1 MHISDGVLSGPVL
14 TAGFVL
20 STALAAATLRKVD
33 MEDVPKI
40 SVITSVFFVASLI
53 HIPIGPTSVHLIL
66 NGLVGIVLG
75 WRAFPAIMVGVTLQ
89 TILFGHGGVS
99 VLGVNWLMLGGG
111 GLCAYM
117 AWQLRHRFSHPRKEV
132 IFGALAGGV
141 GIITSGMV
149 LSLALVTTGEAFFTT
164 AGLALAAH
172 IPVMI
177 IEAIV
182 TGACA
187 GFLMKTKPEVLA
199 GQLTQAAPPETDTT
213 GPET

>member
-14 TAGFVL
+14 TAGFIGAGL
-20 STALAAATLRKVD
+20 LATATMRKVD
-33 MEDVPKI
+33 MEEVPKI

-53 HIPIGPTSVHLIL
+53 HIPVGPTSVHLIL

-117 AWQLRHRFSHPRKEV
+117 VWQLRHNFNFKKNEV
-132 IFGALAGGV
+132 IFGALAGGA
-141 GIITSGMV
+141 GIITSGIV
-149 LSLALVTTGEAFFTT
+149 LSIALALTGEQFFAA

-187 GFLMKTKPEVLA
+187 GFLLKTKPEVLA
-199 GQLTQAAPPETDTT
+199 GQLPKQAK
-213 GPET
+213 

>member
-1 MHISDGVLSGPVL
+1 M
-14 TAGFVL
+14 
-20 STALAAATLRKVD
+20 RKID

-53 HIPIGPTSVHLIL
+53 HVPIGPTSVHLIL

-89 TILFGHGGVS
+89 TVLFGHGGVT

-111 GLCAYM
+111 GLVAYM
-117 AWQLRHRFSHPRKEV
+117 VWQLRHRFNHPRKEV
-132 IFGALAGGV
+132 IFGALAGGA
-141 GIITSGMV
+141 GIISSGLV
-149 LSLALVTTGEAFFTT
+149 LSLALVTTGEAFFNI

-172 IPVMI
+172 VPVMI

-199 GQLTQAAPPETDTT
+199 GQLPQAVPSESVTAGSET
-213 GPET
+213 